1 MKDTKSFILV
11 TFLIL
16 IALYLVK
23 VFDISY
29 PLTIISTTRSSELSV
44 VGEGKIEATPDTAY
58 VDTGVAVNNEATV
71 EAVQKKIDEA
81 NNTIIDALK
90 GLGIKKEDI
99 KTSNYSIN
107 PNYTYEAGENKIKG
121 YNGNVTISIK
131 MKDMKK
137 VSDVVVKV
145 TEVGA
150 NQVNG
155 IHFAIDSPEKLR
167 EEARDKA
174 IQNAKDQANRLAQR
188 LGIRLGKIINIV
200 ESNQDVRPIPL
211 YESSLKMGGAM
222 MEAAPQIEPGTQT
235 ITSVVTLYFERK

>member
-121 YNGNVTISIK
+121 YKGNVTISIK

-155 IHFAIDSPEKLR
+155 IHFAIGKQIISQFVNLLCISFCHYLFIC
-167 EEARDKA
+167 AHSQSA
-174 IQNAKDQANRLAQR
+174 INNC
-188 LGIRLGKIINIV
+188 
-200 ESNQDVRPIPL
+200 
-211 YESSLKMGGAM
+211 
-222 MEAAPQIEPGTQT
+222 
-235 ITSVVTLYFERK
+235 